1 MALAWKAGWV
11 QALRGSNPLS
21 SAIQIKSLKR
31 FDCSGSGWGLLFIVP
46 IYRIAY
52 DSEIGPILRH
62 TYLFH
67 DFIHDSSL
75 NYKTCLASCR

>member
-21 SAIQIKSLKR
+21 SAIQIKSRMR
-31 FDCSGSGWGLLFIVP
+31 FDCSGFGWGLPFIVP
-46 IYRIAY
+46 IYRIAC

-67 DFIHDSSL
+67 DFINNFSL
-75 NYKTCLASCR
+75 NNKTCVGRRG